1 MGGLHSTDN
10 IFKLDLNKKI
20 ETNKAA
26 AVATSKTKQ
35 AALCILVYFFPG
47 FIPHNCNYIAYI
59 IQWSDFSLNIK
70 YHHFYSVIHILTFH
84 QQCVCLALLLL
95 TLSVS

>member
-1 MGGLHSTDN
+1 MSWSKNYPGLEGRGSLLALSLTFTDRSTTSHTSQAHAQRANGRPASADN

-35 AALCILVYFFPG
+35 TALCILVYFFPG
-47 FIPHNCNYIAYI
+47 LSHPI
-59 IQWSDFSLNIK
+59 
-70 YHHFYSVIHILTFH
+70 VITLHI
-84 QQCVCLALLLL
+84 
-95 TLSVS
+95 